1 MANNLNI
8 TAIRP
13 AGSIGGV
20 FRLRNPSLRRSRRG
34 RLYLK
39 ASLEDMGGSL
49 TAYLWDEEICRR
61 FNLNDLSPAY
71 IEGTLRHRQDGP
83 VVDLVLLQGERVTC
97 AGEIV
102 RLIPQSVC
110 PRPWLLPFLQAAV
123 ERVTIPALGGFVASV
138 LGDDSIAFPFVS
150 APASL
155 NHHHNHPGGL
165 LEHSLEC
172 LQMVARHRE
181 FTKANFELGLVAAL
195 FHDIGK
201 ILTMTPQMK
210 RTTLGQSMDHE
221 KLTLELLAP
230 HLMRLDW
237 DWPAGASELRYLL
250 TWKLKQKVPQYD
262 MADLVACC
270 DRVSS
275 GLDWRKRAH

>member
-1 MANNLNI
+1 MANNLN
-8 TAIRP
+8 TMAMRH
-13 AGSIGGV
+13 AGPIGGV
-20 FRLRNPSLRRSRRG
+20 FRLRKPSLRRSRRG

-49 TAYLWDEEICRR
+49 TAYLWDEELCRR
-61 FNLNDLSPAY
+61 FSLTDLSPAY
-71 IEGTLRHRQDGP
+71 VEGTLRHRQDGP
-83 VVDLVLLQGERVTC
+83 VVDLELLAGERITA

-123 ERVTIPALGGFVASV
+123 ERVTIPALAEFVASV
-138 LGDDSIAFPFVS
+138 LGDDNIAFPFVS

-201 ILTMTPQMK
+201 TLTMTREMQ
-210 RTTLGQSMDHE
+210 RTPLGRSMDHE

-230 HLMRLDW
+230 HIKRLDW
-237 DWPAGASELRYLL
+237 DWPAGAGELRYLL
-250 TWKLKQKVPQYD
+250 TWKLKQKVPRYD

-275 GLDWRKRAH
+275 GLDMRKR

>member
-1 MANNLNI
+1 MANNLNGM
-8 TAIRP
+8 AIRQS
-13 AGSIGGV
+13 GSIGGV
-20 FRLRNPSLRRSRRG
+20 FRLRNPSLHRSRRG

-49 TAYLWDEEICRR
+49 TAYLWDEELCRHI
-61 FNLNDLSPAY
+61 NLTDLAHAY
-71 IEGTLRHRQDGP
+71 VEGTLRRRHDGP
-83 VVDLVLLQGERVTC
+83 VVDLSLLQGEQVTT

-110 PRPWLLPFLQAAV
+110 PHPWLLPFLQAAV
-123 ERVTIPALGGFVASV
+123 ERVTIPALAEFVASV
-138 LGDDSIAFPFVS
+138 LGDDSIAFPFVA

-181 FTKANFELGLVAAL
+181 FAKVNFELGLVAAL

-201 ILTMTPQMK
+201 TLTMTAEMT
-210 RTTLGQSMDHE
+210 RTSLGQSMDHE
-221 KLTLELLAP
+221 KLTLELLAT
-230 HLMRLDW
+230 HLRRLDW

-250 TWKLKQKVPQYD
+250 TWKLRQKVPRYD

-275 GLDWRKRAH
+275 GLDWRKRKH

>member
-1 MANNLNI
+1 MTNNL
-8 TAIRP
+8 TMAAIER
-13 AGSIGGV
+13 SNTLSGV
-20 FRLRNPSLRRSRRG
+20 FRLRKPSLRRSRRG

-39 ASLEDMGGSL
+39 ASLEDMGCAL
-49 TAYLWDEEICRR
+49 TAYLWDEELCRR
-61 FNLNDLSPAY
+61 FSLTDLSPAY
-71 IEGTLRHRQDGP
+71 VEGTLRHRQDGP
-83 VVDLVLLQGERVTC
+83 VVDLELLASERITA

-123 ERVTIPALGGFVASV
+123 ERVTIPALAEFVASV
-138 LGDDSIAFPFVS
+138 LGDDGIAFPFVA

-172 LQMVARHRE
+172 VQMVARHRE
-181 FTKANFELGLVAAL
+181 FAKTNFELGLVASL
-195 FHDIGK
+195 FHEIGK
-201 ILTMTPQMK
+201 TLTMTAEMT
-210 RTTLGQSMDHE
+210 RTSLGQSMDHE

-230 HLMRLDW
+230 HLRRLDW

-250 TWKLKQKVPQYD
+250 TWKLRQKVPRYD

-275 GLDWRKRAH
+275 GLDWRKRKH

>member
-1 MANNLNI
+1 
-8 TAIRP
+8 
-13 AGSIGGV
+13 
-20 FRLRNPSLRRSRRG
+20 
-34 RLYLK
+34 
-39 ASLEDMGGSL
+39 
-49 TAYLWDEEICRR
+49 
-61 FNLNDLSPAY
+61 
-71 IEGTLRHRQDGP
+71 
-83 VVDLVLLQGERVTC
+83 
-97 AGEIV
+97 
-102 RLIPQSVC
+102 
-110 PRPWLLPFLQAAV
+110 LLPFLQAAV
-123 ERVTIPALGGFVASV
+123 ERVTIPALAGFVASV
-138 LGDDSIAFPFVS
+138 LSDDSIAFPFVS

-230 HLMRLDW
+230 HLMSLDW

-250 TWKLKQKVPQYD
+250 TWKLRQKVPRYD

-275 GLDWRKRAH
+275 GLDWRKRKH